1 MNPGPKDERGA
12 FNPELASLSWADV
25 LRKRWNKYPER
36 CPPFWRPAL
45 QKALAARGKLL
56 DQAELVKRLGVTD
69 AESARRQAERQ
80 THIERLNRLRFP
92 GWVSGA

>member
-1 MNPGPKDERGA
+1 MNPGPVDDRGS

-25 LRKRWNKYPER
+25 RRKRWHKYPER

-45 QKALAARGKLL
+45 QKAIQARSEQLDKAHLAERF
-56 DQAELVKRLGVTD
+56 GVTSPH
-69 AESARRQAERQ
+69 AAALHARRMERR
-80 THIERLNRLRFP
+80 EELNRQRFP